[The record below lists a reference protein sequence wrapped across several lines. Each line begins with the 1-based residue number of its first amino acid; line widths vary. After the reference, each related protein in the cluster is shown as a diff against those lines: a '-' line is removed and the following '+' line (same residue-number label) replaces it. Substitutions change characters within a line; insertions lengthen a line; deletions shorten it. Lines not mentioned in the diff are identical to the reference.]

1 MDARFQSISPG
12 ATTCSCSWISRVYY
26 HEQKNEVNLA
36 GWVRRHPKPER
47 PTKEMGTAHTT
58 ATSNPT
64 RKPLQWRSQEMN
76 WSSGLVVKPALQQNL
91 ERLALITEFA
101 QIHYLLQQ
109 QKSWPQI
116 QSRNQIYCVVGA
128 QELLNL
134 EINSI
139 ITSVVELIN
148 RNATNL
154 LHKCTSARNRLHTC
168 CFENKTDNLN
178 QVWHLQQE

>member
-1 MDARFQSISPG
+1 MG
-12 ATTCSCSWISRVYY
+12 A
-26 HEQKNEVNLA
+26 
-36 GWVRRHPKPER
+36 
-47 PTKEMGTAHTT
+47 AHTT

-64 RKPLQWRSQEMN
+64 RKPILWRSQEMN
-76 WSSGLVVKPALQQNL
+76 WSSGLVIKPALQQHL
-91 ERLALITEFA
+91 EQLALKAEPA
-101 QIHYLLQQ
+101 QNHYLLQQ

-116 QSRNQIYCVVGA
+116 QSRNQIYCAVDS

-139 ITSVVELIN
+139 ITSVRELIN

-154 LHKCTSARNRLHTC
+154 LHECRSARNRMHTC

-178 QVWHLQQE
+178 LTSSTWVGNPKELLEGPHERDHFFDQRIRY

>member
-1 MDARFQSISPG
+1 MDARFTSISPG
-12 ATTCSCSWISRVYY
+12 TTTRSCSWISRVSD

-47 PTKEMGTAHTT
+47 PTKTMDTAYTT

-64 RKPLQWRSQEMN
+64 RKPLQWRFQKLN
-76 WSSGLVVKPALQQNL
+76 WSSALVIRPAMQQHL
-91 ERLALITEFA
+91 KQRALKAELA
-101 QIHYLLQQ
+101 QNHYLLQQ

-116 QSRNQIYCVVGA
+116 QSRNQIYCIVGS

-134 EINSI
+134 ENNLVI
-139 ITSVVELIN
+139 ISVRELIN

-154 LHKCTSARNRLHTC
+154 LHQCTSARNKLHTC
-168 CFENKTDNLN
+168 CFENKTNNLN